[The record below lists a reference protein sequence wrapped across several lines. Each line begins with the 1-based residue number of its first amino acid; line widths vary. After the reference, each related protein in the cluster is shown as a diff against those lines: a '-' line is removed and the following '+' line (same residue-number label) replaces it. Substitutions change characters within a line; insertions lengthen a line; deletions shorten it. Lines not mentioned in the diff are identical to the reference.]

1 MKQKHK
7 LYLISIIVL
16 HISSILFAQN
26 ALLIEHNGEPGQ
38 LEETIMNDGDQHD
51 VYILQADKVYLQR
64 TQIHIEDRHIAI
76 IGEVPLEGQHPATI
90 QPIANDDGSSGFSGW
105 PTVNIEAS
113 GVGTEVVL
121 RNLLLNG
128 ASYDGAVTIG
138 GAVTARGTEE
148 KIVIDRCVLSNYEHL
163 YMSTFGEYTDFH
175 FTNSVAKS
183 NSSYPGAQF
192 WGGLLWGGGSW
203 MGTMDTVIIH
213 NSSIMNMVGE
223 GVVIF
228 SQVKYGLIDQCTFA
242 NITASAVWYKGQNN
256 LTVKNNLFLNTKA
269 HGQSQFDIDNWGIWK
284 PGGNGTMSIM
294 TQPEIYTDDY
304 GYSLDEFNQPVQDGY
319 DPLNRNINW
328 HHNVWW
334 NQEALTNFMQI
345 DPWQW
350 DGVDSE
356 GNTITY
362 NDAMLPL
369 EDQNKWLDD
378 STELVINSG
387 VGVDEWNNINSDP
400 LINLSGAYLDRQL
413 ERTWDFRENG
423 GQMDYEPFTTKWWQY
438 NNDGDPYNE
447 EWPLHEDWS
456 YDPNSDA
463 ATANENGG
471 PVGAGPFGFSHFSHS
486 DIVNNFDADDD
497 GNYWNDDQVISYSSD
512 PDYAYVNINHV
523 TDNSWEGPGSVELQY
538 SVHNTE
544 SWGGFTRIGH
554 RHPDLN
560 GLYDWSE
567 FDTLS
572 FAYYINES
580 ASIPERVHVRFNLL
594 EHGAL
599 LDGES
604 LDDQQLGEL
613 YYSFHYILDEE
624 PGWNHVKIP
633 LENNYSWDGA
643 GFNLTGWAGQSHN
656 GELDLNAI
664 GGFHIEFSISGAGE
678 GDYAGGVIL
687 MDEITLI
694 EAETMPV
701 DVSFNFDL
709 SIQPVSENG
718 VHIVG
723 TFNGWDPAG
732 TEMLDED
739 GDGVYS
745 YTASLMP
752 GDSVF
757 YKFING
763 NDWGAPHDVVL
774 DPACGGGGFYGDRVL
789 VVPDQPQVLDPV
801 CMNLCSSCEDAQ
813 AAYLYKPGNADW
825 NDPEYQDYITDNVI
839 ITRGN
844 NKPIFNYAVE
854 SWENLETGC
863 SVPYPSGTE
872 WASVATSDVSPGEYT
887 TFINMAQCYPLE
899 YLIGSR
905 KSMKISGGGANGE
918 DLYFDVQF
926 YNWGTGQEGASVQY
940 MRWPADPPSTDGQ
953 GGLFFSEYAEGS
965 GNNKY
970 LEIYNGTESDVDL
983 TGLAL
988 ANVGNSPTYEGQYE
1002 YWNTFPDG
1010 AYVSAGD
1017 VYVIAHPEADE
1028 AILYHAD
1035 HTFQYLSNGDD
1046 GYCLVEGTE
1055 QSYTIL
1061 DCIGDW
1067 YGDPGDGWDVAGV
1080 EAGTK
1085 DHTLVRKDYVQQ
1097 GNGGD
1102 WYMSAGTDPMNSE
1115 WIVLEQNDWTFLG
1128 SHPHFTDEPEDGN
1141 VLSIVFDGQ
1150 DDFIDF
1156 SDGIISGIYSFTYES
1171 WINVSSF
1178 ENWQRIADF
1187 GTGAGNNLFIT
1198 PNPGTNPYPSFVL
1211 NDGSGEQQVN
1221 SSISIDPDQWYHLAV
1236 TLNDD
1241 NHAKMYINGEL
1252 VGENTNMTQRP
1263 ADIGNGNTTNNWI
1276 GRSQY
1281 GGDAYF
1287 HGYID
1292 EVRIWDFDRTQEDI
1306 QNTMHSQLSGNED
1319 GLRSYWNF
1327 NHGDGDMVHDLAGDD
1342 FNGTLINGADWS
1354 SYVPELEGSF
1364 SCNENIEGFTYIG
1377 SRGNSCYY
1385 ISEDAMVWTDA
1396 SVMAQSYGGHL
1407 ATITS
1412 QEEQDFLGN
1421 YGGWIG
1427 LTDENV
1433 EGQWEW
1439 VTGEPVN
1446 YTNWID
1452 GEPND
1457 AGNGEDY
1464 VERFEY
1470 GWNDHEETH
1479 MMPFFMEISGGTNN
1493 FGVEE
1498 TLSYGSE
1505 DSDSWGTFSQFPGDA
1520 MLMAY
1525 QVPADGYITD
1535 LNIPIGGGDQSMIA
1549 RVSLHRLSYPY
1560 NEFGENYPDDVVDSD
1575 GWIGGYDMDSEGN
1588 LYITGNEYTPG
1599 GTPTPCS
1606 DMTVNDGARDPLSTD
1621 SFEIPSNG
1629 GTVQTGLFWQGAYI
1643 DGSNTEIGATENIL
1657 NISDWGDQPM
1667 VYKDEWI
1674 GILVEMIEGDWMSFY
1689 ATTVNQIDQY
1699 PFLKFYGNGTCNGTS
1714 GNGGWHIRSWIM
1726 KWDVGM
1732 LLTGD
1737 RGPMVHD
1744 FEVLNT
1750 NTETGDRHVW
1760 AEITDD
1766 NPSGGNSGVAF
1777 AELVYSSSLDDG
1789 DTWHSIPMENT
1800 FENRYEAHVPGF
1812 PPGTDVWYYIY
1823 AEDNNGNWTDG
1834 PTVSYKVFEQERP
1847 YLFVYNTDEYDDW
1860 IMDFYLFNSSSYED
1874 FDFWSGPYYGD
1885 LNQEILEGYDLVVEV
1900 SGTQGP
1906 WIMTENVIRDWLNT
1920 GDRSYIVAGAD
1931 YLWWMTD
1938 GSEDELPE
1946 GSFIRD
1952 ILGVRQPVHD
1962 IAYWNNGYGEAISRI
1977 VPSGHG
1983 ISGDLASF
1991 ISDSLVLN
1999 YDPDYELGEPNW
2011 IDGIIRSDNSE
2022 PASFS
2027 GYSGPVDN
2035 NGNVSEDADF
2045 FDMSSYVE
2053 LDNGSRAMFLSFDP
2067 LATNTSSVGADP
2079 YNHDDGYY
2087 WTGVMSIGPLQSA
2100 IDEMLNLNMTF
2111 GIDQTSALPGE
2122 TVSVSVWAEVPEDHP
2137 MYSYEISV
2145 IGFGGDMMNIVSVD
2159 TIGSI
2164 TPSDWIFSYSNDDE
2178 NGMVI
2183 TAGAG
2188 SQGVSGSGN
2197 LFNLHFS
2204 LSSSME
2210 GGNFI
2215 DLFLVDPLINENHDM
2230 DYDIENGG
2238 VLVLTYGDVSTNGDV
2253 TPFDASLILQYLAG
2267 SIELDNAQIGV
2278 GDVTQDATL
2287 SALDAAKILDYSVG
2301 LINSLPVEHDHIEIP
2316 QGFIDISGG
2325 SYAPGDIIS
2334 MPITLESGDNVRSFE
2349 VDLSYDPEVLVFN
2362 SIQWNNDVS
2371 TMTIMDLH
2379 DEGVFRASAAGIGS
2393 INSGSIV
2400 LGNIEFELLD
2410 SFTDQQTI
2418 VTMSR
2423 SRLNEET
2430 ALVDEV
2436 SAVFTNALL
2445 VVDEWGHGGVPDIF
2459 ALKQNYPNPFNPTTR
2474 IRYQLP
2480 KESMVSV
2487 KIYDIMGRV
2496 VKELV
2501 PKQKKL
2507 AGFYQSTWNATNN
2520 NGDQVGAGMYIYVIE
2535 ADNFRD
2541 SHKMVLMK

>member
-1 MKQKHK
+1 
-7 LYLISIIVL
+7 
-16 HISSILFAQN
+16 
-26 ALLIEHNGEPGQ
+26 
-38 LEETIMNDGDQHD
+38 
-51 VYILQADKVYLQR
+51 
-64 TQIHIEDRHIAI
+64 
-76 IGEVPLEGQHPATI
+76 
-90 QPIANDDGSSGFSGW
+90 
-105 PTVNIEAS
+105 
-113 GVGTEVVL
+113 
-121 RNLLLNG
+121 
-128 ASYDGAVTIG
+128 
-138 GAVTARGTEE
+138 
-148 KIVIDRCVLSNYEHL
+148 
-163 YMSTFGEYTDFH
+163 
-175 FTNSVAKS
+175 
-183 NSSYPGAQF
+183 
-192 WGGLLWGGGSW
+192 
-203 MGTMDTVIIH
+203 
-213 NSSIMNMVGE
+213 
-223 GVVIF
+223 
-228 SQVKYGLIDQCTFA
+228 
-242 NITASAVWYKGQNN
+242 
-256 LTVKNNLFLNTKA
+256 
-269 HGQSQFDIDNWGIWK
+269 
-284 PGGNGTMSIM
+284 
-294 TQPEIYTDDY
+294 
-304 GYSLDEFNQPVQDGY
+304 
-319 DPLNRNINW
+319 
-328 HHNVWW
+328 
-334 NQEALTNFMQI
+334 
-345 DPWQW
+345 
-350 DGVDSE
+350 
-356 GNTITY
+356 
-362 NDAMLPL
+362 
-369 EDQNKWLDD
+369 
-378 STELVINSG
+378 
-387 VGVDEWNNINSDP
+387 
-400 LINLSGAYLDRQL
+400 
-413 ERTWDFRENG
+413 
-423 GQMDYEPFTTKWWQY
+423 
-438 NNDGDPYNE
+438 
-447 EWPLHEDWS
+447 
-456 YDPNSDA
+456 
-463 ATANENGG
+463 
-471 PVGAGPFGFSHFSHS
+471 
-486 DIVNNFDADDD
+486 
-497 GNYWNDDQVISYSSD
+497 
-512 PDYAYVNINHV
+512 
-523 TDNSWEGPGSVELQY
+523 
-538 SVHNTE
+538 
-544 SWGGFTRIGH
+544 
-554 RHPDLN
+554 
-560 GLYDWSE
+560 
-567 FDTLS
+567 
-572 FAYYINES
+572 
-580 ASIPERVHVRFNLL
+580 
-594 EHGAL
+594 
-599 LDGES
+599 
-604 LDDQQLGEL
+604 
-613 YYSFHYILDEE
+613 
-624 PGWNHVKIP
+624 
-633 LENNYSWDGA
+633 
-643 GFNLTGWAGQSHN
+643 
-656 GELDLNAI
+656 
-664 GGFHIEFSISGAGE
+664 
-678 GDYAGGVIL
+678 
-687 MDEITLI
+687 
-694 EAETMPV
+694 
-701 DVSFNFDL
+701 
-709 SIQPVSENG
+709 
-718 VHIVG
+718 
-723 TFNGWDPAG
+723 
-732 TEMLDED
+732 
-739 GDGVYS
+739 
-745 YTASLMP
+745 
-752 GDSVF
+752 
-757 YKFING
+757 
-763 NDWGAPHDVVL
+763 
-774 DPACGGGGFYGDRVL
+774 
-789 VVPDQPQVLDPV
+789 
-801 CMNLCSSCEDAQ
+801 
-813 AAYLYKPGNADW
+813 
-825 NDPEYQDYITDNVI
+825 
-839 ITRGN
+839 
-844 NKPIFNYAVE
+844 
-854 SWENLETGC
+854 
-863 SVPYPSGTE
+863 
-872 WASVATSDVSPGEYT
+872 
-887 TFINMAQCYPLE
+887 
-899 YLIGSR
+899 
-905 KSMKISGGGANGE
+905 
-918 DLYFDVQF
+918 
-926 YNWGTGQEGASVQY
+926 
-940 MRWPADPPSTDGQ
+940 
-953 GGLFFSEYAEGS
+953 
-965 GNNKY
+965 
-970 LEIYNGTESDVDL
+970 
-983 TGLAL
+983 
-988 ANVGNSPTYEGQYE
+988 
-1002 YWNTFPDG
+1002 
-1010 AYVSAGD
+1010 
-1017 VYVIAHPEADE
+1017 
-1028 AILYHAD
+1028 
-1035 HTFQYLSNGDD
+1035 
-1046 GYCLVEGTE
+1046 
-1055 QSYTIL
+1055 
-1061 DCIGDW
+1061 
-1067 YGDPGDGWDVAGV
+1067 
-1080 EAGTK
+1080 
-1085 DHTLVRKDYVQQ
+1085 
-1097 GNGGD
+1097 
-1102 WYMSAGTDPMNSE
+1102 
-1115 WIVLEQNDWTFLG
+1115 
-1128 SHPHFTDEPEDGN
+1128 
-1141 VLSIVFDGQ
+1141 
-1150 DDFIDF
+1150 
-1156 SDGIISGIYSFTYES
+1156 
-1171 WINVSSF
+1171 
-1178 ENWQRIADF
+1178 
-1187 GTGAGNNLFIT
+1187 
-1198 PNPGTNPYPSFVL
+1198 
-1211 NDGSGEQQVN
+1211 
-1221 SSISIDPDQWYHLAV
+1221 
-1236 TLNDD
+1236 
-1241 NHAKMYINGEL
+1241 
-1252 VGENTNMTQRP
+1252 
-1263 ADIGNGNTTNNWI
+1263 
-1276 GRSQY
+1276 
-1281 GGDAYF
+1281 
-1287 HGYID
+1287 
-1292 EVRIWDFDRTQEDI
+1292 
-1306 QNTMHSQLSGNED
+1306 
-1319 GLRSYWNF
+1319 
-1327 NHGDGDMVHDLAGDD
+1327 
-1342 FNGTLINGADWS
+1342 
-1354 SYVPELEGSF
+1354 
-1364 SCNENIEGFTYIG
+1364 
-1377 SRGNSCYY
+1377 
-1385 ISEDAMVWTDA
+1385 MVWTDA

-2215 DLFLVDPLINENHDM
+2215 DLFLVEPLINENHDM